1 MIPERV
7 SIDKRFWAPIT
18 EPDTVIG
25 KKTPLFQGKATRVHW
40 LWLKKGKSRL
50 ITAQKQKQC
59 RRLSIWKQPDYVF
72 GLNG

>member
-7 SIDKRFWAPIT
+7 SIDSAFEYT

-40 LWLKKGKSRL
+40 LCSSEKPPDHGLKKNKTMSL
-50 ITAQKQKQC
+50 VEHLKQT
-59 RRLSIWKQPDYVF
+59 
-72 GLNG
+72 GLCFRA